1 MRRYWLAF
9 AVVVGVSFAVL
20 GWVGVRVYREAPP
33 LPDRVVTTDGRE
45 IVAVGEIALGQNVW
59 QAMGGMQVGSVWG
72 HGSYVAPD
80 WSADWL
86 HREAVFILDDWSRAR
101 RGDRYDSL
109 AAPEQAALRAEL
121 TAELRENTF
130 DAATRTLSISP
141 SRARAYA
148 ANAAHYSDVFSN
160 GRLEY
165 AIPRG
170 AQAGERELKRTERF
184 LLLDSLG
191 IDHAA
196 SG

>member
-109 AAPEQAALRAEL
+109 AAPEQAA
-121 TAELRENTF
+121 
-130 DAATRTLSISP
+130 
-141 SRARAYA
+141 
-148 ANAAHYSDVFSN
+148 
-160 GRLEY
+160 
-165 AIPRG
+165 
-170 AQAGERELKRTERF
+170 
-184 LLLDSLG
+184 
-191 IDHAA
+191 
-196 SG
+196 